1 MLEYSGFLQIRHPKS
16 AIRNKKDPLLL
27 CSPNPPPDSYRDGGE
42 GEGDRNPALRD
53 KLRGDSALAEACPTP
68 AGLQSPISPVTSG
81 A

>member
-42 GEGDRNPALRD
+42 GEGGLGWVFHNQCNFYDQAS
-53 KLRGDSALAEACPTP
+53 KLRMNPT
-68 AGLQSPISPVTSG
+68 QKDE
-81 A
+81 